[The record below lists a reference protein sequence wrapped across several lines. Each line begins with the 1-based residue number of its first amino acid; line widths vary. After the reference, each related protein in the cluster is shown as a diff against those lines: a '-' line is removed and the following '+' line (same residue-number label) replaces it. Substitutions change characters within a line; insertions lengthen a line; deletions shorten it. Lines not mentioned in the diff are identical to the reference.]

1 MTEKQA
7 KKRILTNISLAWL
20 ALVVFFGGVASA
32 APTYVS
38 PSYGVDEIQFGAG
51 GTNDWNSANYNAR
64 ASLGDLAI
72 GNSASA
78 AYQAYAGF
86 TTTDEPFIEMTVPA
100 ATIEVGSGTPKVLAI
115 NTPSAASA
123 TFEIRAWLADG
134 YVVVNGSDPPKYG
147 NRTFTNLTSPT
158 APNSSQE
165 QFGIN
170 LVANTNPSNVGAN
183 PVQVPDASFSFG
195 AAATGYNTANQYKY
209 VKGDTIAY
217 SPKSSSITQ
226 YTVSYMFN
234 AVARTAAGQY
244 VMNHDLVAVGTY

>member
-1 MTEKQA
+1 MTDKKA
-7 KKRILTNISLAWL
+7 KKRISVYISLAWMML
-20 ALVVFFGGVASA
+20 LVVFSGFAMA

-38 PSYGVDEIQFGAG
+38 PAYGVDEIQFGAG

-72 GNSASA
+72 GNSASS

-100 ATIEVGSGTPKVLAI
+100 VSIEVGTGTPKVLAL
-115 NTPSAASA
+115 NTPAAASA
-123 TFEIRAWLADG
+123 GFEIRAWLADG

-170 LVANTNPSNVGAN
+170 LVSNTNPSNVGSN
-183 PVQVPDASFSFG
+183 PVQVPDATFSFG
-195 AAATGYNTANQYKY
+195 VAATGYNTANQYKY
-209 VKGDTIAY
+209 VKGDTIAS

-226 YTVSYMFN
+226 YTITYMFN
-234 AVARTAAGQY
+234 AVANTAAGQY

>member
-1 MTEKQA
+1 MTDKNS
-7 KKRILTNISLAWL
+7 KKRISVYISLAW
-20 ALVVFFGGVASA
+20 ALLIVFASGISLA

-72 GNSASA
+72 GNSASS

-100 ATIEVGSGTPKVLAI
+100 ASIEVGTGTPKVLAL
-115 NTPSAASA
+115 NTPAAASA
-123 TFEIRAWLADG
+123 GFEIRAWLADG

-147 NRTFTNLTSPT
+147 SRTFTNLTS
-158 APNSSQE
+158 PNSSQE

-170 LVANTNPSNVGAN
+170 LVANTNPSNVGSN

-226 YTVSYMFN
+226 YTITYMFN
-234 AVARTAAGQY
+234 AVANTAAGQY
-244 VMNHDLVAVGTY
+244 IMNHDLVAVGTY

>member
-1 MTEKQA
+1 M
-7 KKRILTNISLAWL
+7 KKDQTTNQFKLLAFLLWSVLILLTSFT
-20 ALVVFFGGVASA
+20 VSA

-38 PSYGVDEIQFGAG
+38 PNYGVDQIQFGAG
-51 GTNDWNSANYNAR
+51 GTNDMNSANYNSR

-100 ATIEVGSGTPKVLAI
+100 VSIEVGSGTPKVLAL

-123 TFEIRAWLADG
+123 TFEIRSWLASG
-134 YVVVNGSDPPKYG
+134 YIVVNGSDGPKYG
-147 NRTFTNLTSPT
+147 SRSFSALNTPT

-170 LVANTNPSNVGAN
+170 LVANTNPSSVGAN
-183 PVQVPDASFSFG
+183 PLQLPDATFSFG
-195 AAATGYNTANQYKY
+195 AAATNYNSANLYKY
-209 VKGDTIAY
+209 AKGDTIAT
-217 SPKSSSITQ
+217 STKSSSITR
-226 YTVSYMFN
+226 YTITYMFN
-234 AVARTAAGQY
+234 AVANTAAGQY
-244 VMNHDLVAVGTY
+244 VMNHDLVAVGTF